1 MRERLAYG
9 AISCQASSDRDPELD
24 RHQRR
29 VVHGAGTRA
38 RRSIRGD
45 RHQSQRSSGRACRF
59 AKFGLDDPIAIRYV
73 RWFTAMLHGDWGF
86 SFVSRVDVDI
96 LILQRLPTTLFV
108 IGLSQVLALLI
119 ALPIGIYAAVRPYS
133 LFDQIASTFALVG
146 FSLPTFFTGLLF
158 ILTFSIYLD
167 WLPFVYRTDIS
178 ATGWQWY
185 WEHMRQAAM
194 PVTVLGLFQGASWT
208 RYVRAAVL
216 DVIRLDY
223 VTTAR
228 AKGLAERDVIVRHI
242 VRNAM
247 IPVVTL
253 VALQMPAVF
262 GGAIVTEQIFRIPGI
277 GSLLISSIL
286 ANDTPTIMAVTFVFA
301 CLVILFDLLAD
312 VIYGW
317 LDPRIAYR

>member
-1 MRERLAYG
+1 MSGERMGRYLVRRLLIAIPSLIGISVVLFTVLALAPG
-9 AISCQASSDRDPELD
+9 DPFGEIATNPNVPAAV
-24 RHQRR
+24 R
-29 VVHGAGTRA
+29 VALRV
-38 RRSIRGD
+38 
-45 RHQSQRSSGRACRF
+45 
-59 AKFGLDDPIAIRYV
+59 KFGLDDPIAIRYF

-86 SFVSRVDVDI
+86 SFVSRVDVDV

-108 IGLSQVLALLI
+108 IGSSQVLALLI

-185 WEHMRQAAM
+185 WEHIRQAAM

-208 RYVRAAVL
+208 RYVRSAVL

-301 CLVILFDLLAD
+301 CLVILFNLLAD
-312 VIYGW
+312 LVYGW